1 MTDMSSTKRQ
11 RKRASLLGVALVLAN
26 LLLLNYLSLHHYG
39 RWDLTENKNYTLS
52 PDTLRILGKLED
64 LVVLKYFIT
73 RDLPRGYQ
81 EVREGNEDLLNE
93 FKIAAGGNMELVF
106 ADPSTDKEERIQAER
121 FGVPELPLPER
132 GTDRLEVKKAFNGIT
147 IFYADR
153 NATIPYAHP
162 SILEYELLLRLA
174 RILEREI
181 PVVGFHQSGKDIP
194 DNLPPDLRNTF
205 EKEAVRKDRHR
216 IDGDYQRMH
225 QVMSQ
230 QYRVEKVSLREP
242 VPDYVKTL
250 ILANPDSLDDVAF
263 YHADQF
269 LMRGGRLALLLPG
282 VDINA
287 NKFQGRPRDDKLDDW
302 LLHYGIRVEKSLV
315 LDDQCEQ
322 VSLTRIIQGMRMDV
336 PTRFPPMLR
345 ITREDMDQTDPII
358 LGIEEVSLAFCSPI
372 HLDPSE
378 GAEARVLIRSSQTA
392 WTLDES
398 ISFVPDRTVGP
409 PGERRS
415 AFDVVG
421 ILEGEFLSYFAARP
435 VPESLQEEGDKEM
448 DPRQPS
454 GMRLRSPKT
463 AILIVGSNEF
473 LGDPYLTPK
482 TMGFF
487 GNAADY
493 LTIAEGFGHIRARN
507 FDVRMVDP
515 AFADDWEILKLLK
528 VLGTL
533 GGAFVIVLVG
543 VIMFILRKAAQRREI
558 VL

>member
-1 MTDMSSTKRQ
+1 MTDTSSTKRQ
-11 RKRASLLGVALVLAN
+11 RKRASLLGVMLVLAN
-26 LLLLNYLSLHHYG
+26 LLLLNYLSFHHYG

-64 LVVLKYFIT
+64 LVVVKYFIT

-93 FKIAAGGNMELVF
+93 FKIAAGDKMELVF
-106 ADPSTDKEERIQAER
+106 ADPSTDREERIQAER

-153 NATIPYAHP
+153 NATIQYAHP

-194 DNLPPDLRNTF
+194 DNLPTDLRSTF
-205 EKEAVRKDRHR
+205 EDEAEKKDRHR
-216 IDGDYQRMH
+216 IDGDYQRMN

-230 QYRVEKVSLREP
+230 QYRVEKVSLKEA

-250 ILANPDSLDDVAF
+250 ILANPDSLDDVAL

-269 LMRGGRLALLLPG
+269 LMQGGRLALLLPG

-302 LLHYGIRVEKSLV
+302 LHHYGIQVEKSLV

-345 ITREDMDQTDPII
+345 ITREEMDQTDPII

-372 HLDPSE
+372 RLEPSE
-378 GAEARVLIRSSQTA
+378 GAEARVLIRTSQTA
-392 WTLDES
+392 WTLDEM

-409 PGERRS
+409 PEERRS

-421 ILEGEFLSYFAARP
+421 MVEGEFLSYFAARP
-435 VPESLQEEGDKEM
+435 VPEGVQEDGDKEL

-454 GMRLRSPKT
+454 AMRLRSPRT

-473 LGDPYLTPK
+473 LSDPYLTPK

-515 AFADDWEILKLLK
+515 EFADDWEILKLLK

-533 GGAFVIVLVG
+533 GGAFVIVFVG